1 MRNPTSDLIELRHY
15 YEGLVV
21 QSESQATQARE
32 QIGHIDA
39 LLVNTLLLQMQG
51 QVTVRA
57 DIVSNASALSA
68 AQMPTPIALRPS
80 PKAAGSAGKA
90 STPKTKPEATKSF
103 RGRESFPLLPQ
114 YQGMTKLEAIS
125 QILSEQSGHVLHQ
138 DTITQLLYGDLSS
151 AVLKVESRRMRASLF
166 QGVTKGLWQRAP
178 KHPSCY
184 VTKASSNG
192 NSRKPNSVNQKFVTS
207 TELSLNPVASLAKPG
222 RKPSTS
228 TQNKAIASLKP
239 ATRGRTQV
247 LSLPAQYSGLSKID
261 AVAKVLEE
269 NPGSVMH
276 MEEIIEHLYGKLT
289 DNELRAEKVRMKDVM
304 TRGVQ
309 RELWQ
314 KAKGVPSSIFIGETT
329 KFNVKKKSS
338 KLTVLHPQ
346 STTQSKTV
354 KTSRKSSPSKA
365 EQPKRKKAEVV
376 ALLRNANIKI

>member
-15 YEGLVV
+15 YEGLVA

-39 LLVNTLLLQMQG
+39 LLVNTLLQTQG

-57 DIVSNASALSA
+57 DIVGNMPALAA
-68 AQMPTPIALRPS
+68 AQAPTGTIQPS
-80 PKAAGSAGKA
+80 RGAVGKA
-90 STPKTKPEATKSF
+90 SAPNTKPEATKSS
-103 RGRESFPLLPQ
+103 RGRDSFPLLPQ

-151 AVLKVESRRMRASLF
+151 EVLKVESRRMRASLF

-192 NSRKPNSVNQKFVTS
+192 NGRKPNSANQKFVTS
-207 TELSLNPVASLAKPG
+207 TELSLKPADSPAKSG
-222 RKPSTS
+222 RKISISPE
-228 TQNKAIASLKP
+228 NKAIASVKS

-247 LSLPAQYSGLSKID
+247 LSLPAQYLGLSKID

-269 NPGSVMH
+269 NSGSVMH
-276 MEEIIEHLYGKLT
+276 MDEIIEHLYGKLT
-289 DNELRAEKVRMKDVM
+289 DNELKAEKVRMKDVM

-309 RELWQ
+309 RQLWQ
-314 KAKGVPSSIFIGETT
+314 KAKGVPSSILVGEPT
-329 KFNVKKKSS
+329 KSTVTQTKASKVTVLQPKSPTVKK
-338 KLTVLHPQ
+338 
-346 STTQSKTV
+346 
-354 KTSRKSSPSKA
+354 SRKSLPLQA
-365 EQPKRKKAEVV
+365 EKPKRKRAEVV
-376 ALLRNANIKI
+376 ALLRNANIKV